1 MTKNLNAVLLI
12 GDGSYA
18 RPFVSDEYVVIC
30 KHWKQLTAK
39 DYNNPDWKAVVF
51 TGGADIHPSRYEQ
64 TPAPEVY
71 CDKMRDAYEFT
82 AMGAFTR
89 MNIPLIGVCRGMQLF
104 NIFSGGKMVQH
115 MVGHNG
121 SVHVIQT
128 YDGKEFMVN
137 SLHHQMCL
145 LPDDAVLLAWGE
157 NIAVSYAHNGQ
168 NLIPKKEPEVV
179 WYPKINA
186 IGVQFHPE
194 MMNDDTVARHYFKG
208 LIREYAGL

>member
-1 MTKNLNAVLLI
+1 
-12 GDGSYA
+12 
-18 RPFVSDEYVVIC
+18 
-30 KHWKQLTAK
+30 
-39 DYNNPDWKAVVF
+39 
-51 TGGADIHPSRYEQ
+51 
-64 TPAPEVY
+64 
-71 CDKMRDAYEFT
+71 
-82 AMGAFTR
+82 
-89 MNIPLIGVCRGMQLF
+89 
-104 NIFSGGKMVQH
+104 
-115 MVGHNG
+115 
-121 SVHVIQT
+121 
-128 YDGKEFMVN
+128 MVN

-168 NLIPKKEPEVV
+168 NLIPQKEPEVV